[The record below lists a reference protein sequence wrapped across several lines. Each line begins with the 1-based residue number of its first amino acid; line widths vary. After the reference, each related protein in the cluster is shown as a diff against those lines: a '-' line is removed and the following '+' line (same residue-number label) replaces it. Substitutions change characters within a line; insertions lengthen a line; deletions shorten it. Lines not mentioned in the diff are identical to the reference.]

1 MLVCFQNMQ
10 HVEGAK
16 EGHWMKWLLRYVT
29 LWSLKL
35 CQWLPPDERAEV
47 VNPPPV
53 EHISEKMLSARAFLS
68 DDMYIYM
75 YTDRGVGATWGLT
88 WIESMP
94 KHQKRLPTSAVG

>member
-1 MLVCFQNMQ
+1 
-10 HVEGAK
+10 
-16 EGHWMKWLLRYVT
+16 MKWLLRYVT

-75 YTDRGVGATWGLT
+75 YRQGCGRHVGVNMDR
-88 WIESMP
+88 
-94 KHQKRLPTSAVG
+94 KHA